1 MPLFFLSASQGQKP
15 PGTKPLGQPRKSL
28 EVPWG
33 HRSVGGLIDQL
44 WRGVNVDS
52 APKLDQKAANP
63 ARKPFKRGGK
73 ASGKLLSG
81 RPLDRQPIN
90 QRFLNDGVRLSMKA
104 AMPSF
109 WSSVANREWN

>member
-1 MPLFFLSASQGQKP
+1 MPLFFCQLARGIKP

-28 EVPWG
+28 EDPWG

-52 APKLDQKAANP
+52 APKTDQKAANP
-63 ARKPFKRGGK
+63 ARRPVKQDRK
-73 ASGKLLSG
+73 ASGKRRSG
-81 RPLDRQPIN
+81 RSFDRQPVH

-109 WSSVANREWN
+109 WSCVANSE

>member
-28 EVPWG
+28 EDPWG
-33 HRSVGGLIDQL
+33 PPIRGGLIDQL

-63 ARKPFKRGGK
+63 ARKPVKSDLK

-81 RPLDRQPIN
+81 RSLDRQPIN
-90 QRFLNDGVRLSMKA
+90 QRFLKDGVRLSMKA
-104 AMPSF
+104 AKPSF

>member
-28 EVPWG
+28 EDPWG
-33 HRSVGGLIDQL
+33 PPIRGGLIDQL

-63 ARKPFKRGGK
+63 ACKPAESDRKAPMM
-73 ASGKLLSG
+73 LLSG
-81 RPLDRQPIN
+81 PSLDHQPIN
-90 QRFLNDGVRLSMKA
+90 
-104 AMPSF
+104 
-109 WSSVANREWN
+109 